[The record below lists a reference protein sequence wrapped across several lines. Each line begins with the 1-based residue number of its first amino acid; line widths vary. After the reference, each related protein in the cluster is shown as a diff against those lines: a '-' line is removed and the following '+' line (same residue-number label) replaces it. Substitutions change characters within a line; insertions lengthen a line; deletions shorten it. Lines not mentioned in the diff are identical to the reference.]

1 VEKTLAWLDDYEEFG
16 PEHPQPNEYVRNNV
30 QVEMMEMMENG
41 NGNGNGNGVEGNPTT
56 TVPIPMPTMLT
67 AICYVWNRPVKD
79 AQGKLVH
86 PIIAPIQN
94 GDWMA
99 ECSAMA
105 KDQKWMGS

>member
-16 PEHPQPNEYVRNNV
+16 PEHPQPNEYVRINV
-30 QVEMMEMMENG
+30 QVEMMEMIE
-41 NGNGNGNGVEGNPTT
+41 NGNGNGVEGKPTTTTT

-86 PIIAPIQN
+86 PIIAQIKN

-105 KDQKWMGS
+105 HDQKGMGS

>member
-1 VEKTLAWLDDYEEFG
+1 LAWLDDYEEFG
-16 PEHPQPNEYVRNNV
+16 QEYPQPNEYVRNNV
-30 QVEMMEMMENG
+30 QVQVKMME

-86 PIIAPIQN
+86 PIIAQIQN

-99 ECSAMA
+99 ECSTIA
-105 KDQKWMGS
+105 KDPKEMES